1 MLVSI
6 LIMLAETSSV
16 TARLAILDVNYKLSH
31 CFYLYIIYK
40 IYFLFFVFTL
50 LIIVNYFS
58 FVNP

>member
-40 IYFLFFVFTL
+40 ICFLFFVFYVVKYSKL
-50 LIIVNYFS
+50 F
-58 FVNP
+58 

>member
-1 MLVSI
+1 MSI

-16 TARLAILDVNYKLSH
+16 AASLAILDVNYKLSH

-40 IYFLFFVFTL
+40 ICFLFFVFTL
-50 LIIVNYFS
+50 LNIVNYFS

>member
-40 IYFLFFVFTL
+40 ICFLFFVFYAVKYSKL
-50 LIIVNYFS
+50 F
-58 FVNP
+58 